1 MKTKP
6 TKITLDTVL
15 SVMKPGRRYTAH
27 DLARSAGVP
36 LSTVRHLL
44 ASDRAM
50 TRVDVKR
57 GERRGQ
63 MFSLAGT
70 CGGSGHVDT
79 RIRPDFT
86 SHLTGYGG
94 WLGSVQALAMT
105 TRGAR

>member
-15 SVMKPGRRYTAH
+15 SVMKPGQRYTAH

-44 ASDRAM
+44 ASDRAA

-57 GERRGQ
+57 GERRGR
-63 MFSLAGT
+63 MFALAGT

-79 RIRPDFT
+79 RVRPDFT
-86 SHLTGYGG
+86 SHLTGYAG
-94 WLGSVQALAMT
+94 WLGSVRALAMT

>member
-1 MKTKP
+1 M
-6 TKITLDTVL
+6 L

-50 TRVDVKR
+50 TRVDIKR

-70 CGGSGHVDT
+70 CAGSGHVDT
-79 RIRPDFT
+79 RIRTDFT

-94 WLGSVQALAMT
+94 WLSSVQALAMT

>member
-15 SVMKPGRRYTAH
+15 SVMKPGQRYTAH
-27 DLARSAGVP
+27 DLARSSGAP

-44 ASDRAM
+44 SSDRAA
-50 TRVDVKR
+50 TRVDIKR

-70 CGGSGHVDT
+70 CGGSGYVDA
-79 RIRPDFT
+79 RVRPDFT
-86 SHLTGYGG
+86 SHLNGYAC
-94 WLGSVQALAMT
+94 WLRSVQALAMT

>member
-1 MKTKP
+1 MKMKT

-15 SVMKPGRRYTAH
+15 SVMKPGQRYTAH
-27 DLARSAGVP
+27 DLARSSNVP

-44 ASDRAM
+44 ASDRAA
-50 TRVDVKR
+50 TRIDVKR
-57 GERRGQ
+57 GEKRGR

-70 CGGSGHVDT
+70 CGGDRHVDE

-86 SHLTGYGG
+86 SHLTGYAG
-94 WLGSVQALAMT
+94 WLGSVRALAMT